1 MWTRRAVSDMGLR
14 SFSPVWS
21 HKDTQLFWVS
31 FEKKK
36 KKKGSSVKPGS
47 FGSVSLLWKRTIYM
61 DKH

>member
-36 KKKGSSVKPGS
+36 KKKGSSVKPGY
-47 FGSVSLLWKRTIYM
+47 FGSVSFVKGNNLYG
-61 DKH
+61 